1 MRPPFPRRRR
11 RRRRRPDPEARAAV
25 LFLLPSLAGT
35 AVFVL
40 LPFAE
45 TVRRSFFD
53 TLGRNFVG
61 LANYRSVLGNSAFRL
76 AAKNT
81 ARFVCTCVP
90 LLLAV
95 SLLLALGVRAVARR
109 RDGSETRRGRLFRTS
124 FLLPMAIPVAS
135 IVVLWQALFAQ
146 NGLVNGALAALGA
159 QPVDFMGTGAA
170 FWVLVLTYVW
180 KNAGYDMVLWLAGL
194 DGISADLYEAAAV
207 DGAGAWQK
215 FWHITLPNLLPTLAL
230 MSSFGPC
237 VALAN
242 LGSTLQNTFAA
253 GNRVLDILEEEPV
266 VEEIQGKAGLSFTGA
281 AAEQVSFAYGE
292 ERILDGVSVE
302 VPKGS
307 VVGIVGRSGSGKS
320 TLLKLFMRF
329 WEAQQGQVRVS
340 GRDVKDINT
349 ANLRDMESFVTQET
363 HLFHDSIRANLRIAK
378 LDATDEEIARACRM
392 ASVHQFIESLPQG
405 YDTPVGELGSTLSG
419 GERQRLGLARA
430 FLHQGDFLLLDE
442 PTSNLDSLNEAVIL
456 RSLGEERGEKTVLLV
471 SHRKSTMRVADRVYN
486 MDNGRMS

>member
-1 MRPPFPRRRR
+1 MRPPFPR

-180 KNAGYDMVLWLAGL
+180 KNSGYDMLLWLAGL
-194 DGISADLYEAAAV
+194 DGIPGELYEAAAV
-207 DGAGAWQK
+207 DGANARQQF
-215 FWHITLPNLLPTLAL
+215 FWITLPNLLPTLAL
-230 MSSFGPC
+230 VGVLSLPNSFKAFREAFLVGGAYPHESMYLLQHLFNNWFLSLDLPRLTAAA
-237 VALAN
+237 VLTALA
-242 LGSTLQNTFAA
+242 LSGLILALQ
-253 GNRVLDILEEEPV
+253 
-266 VEEIQGKAGLSFTGA
+266 
-281 AAEQVSFAYGE
+281 
-292 ERILDGVSVE
+292 
-302 VPKGS
+302 
-307 VVGIVGRSGSGKS
+307 
-320 TLLKLFMRF
+320 RF
-329 WEAQQGQVRVS
+329 WT
-340 GRDVKDINT
+340 K
-349 ANLRDMESFVTQET
+349 
-363 HLFHDSIRANLRIAK
+363 
-378 LDATDEEIARACRM
+378 
-392 ASVHQFIESLPQG
+392 
-405 YDTPVGELGSTLSG
+405 GE
-419 GERQRLGLARA
+419 
-430 FLHQGDFLLLDE
+430 
-442 PTSNLDSLNEAVIL
+442 
-456 RSLGEERGEKTVLLV
+456 
-471 SHRKSTMRVADRVYN
+471 
-486 MDNGRMS
+486 